1 MIFIAC
7 WWVLSSVAS
16 AQPSHALPAAI
27 NGDQQMS
34 LYLPAL
40 KGKRVAVVANHTAV
54 INGVHLVDTLMQ
66 CDVKV
71 VKVFAPEHG
80 FRGAVPAGEKV
91 DHEVD
96 KKTGV
101 KIVSLYGQH
110 VAPDSLDLLDVDA
123 VLFDI
128 QDVGVRFY
136 TYLTTMKY
144 VMDACNRY
152 QKRMLILDRPN
163 PNGHYIDG
171 PILNM
176 QFKSMVGAIPIPV
189 VHGCTLGELAM
200 MILGEKWLSTEIHSE
215 LFSVVPCENYVHEGS
230 YALSIWPSPNLS
242 SDCAVQWYPSLCFF
256 EGTSVSV
263 GRGTPDPFT
272 CYGYPSM
279 QHGDYSFTPV
289 TLTGKVNHPPYENQ
303 LCQGVDLRARCANR
317 CERLDLSFLL
327 TVYQELGAG
336 MFTSPSFFDKLA
348 GSDELR
354 KDICSGKSETE
365 IRDGW
370 KVGLEQFSN
379 KRKLYLL
386 YP

>member
-1 MIFIAC
+1 MKLMIFIAC

-16 AQPSHALPAAI
+16 AQSSHAMPAVI

-171 PILNM
+171 PLLNM

-189 VHGCTLGELAM
+189 VHGLFMREVMLCPFGPLPICLQTVPFNG
-200 MILGEKWLSTEIHSE
+200 ILPFVFL
-215 LFSVVPCENYVHEGS
+215 
-230 YALSIWPSPNLS
+230 
-242 SDCAVQWYPSLCFF
+242 
-256 EGTSVSV
+256 
-263 GRGTPDPFT
+263 RGL
-272 CYGYPSM
+272 
-279 QHGDYSFTPV
+279 Q
-289 TLTGKVNHPPYENQ
+289 
-303 LCQGVDLRARCANR
+303 
-317 CERLDLSFLL
+317 
-327 TVYQELGAG
+327 
-336 MFTSPSFFDKLA
+336 
-348 GSDELR
+348 
-354 KDICSGKSETE
+354 
-365 IRDGW
+365 
-370 KVGLEQFSN
+370 
-379 KRKLYLL
+379 
-386 YP
+386 